1 MPTAVSRDG
10 LCPGLTPRTSFS
22 YIKMHKISLFC
33 IYLSHSKGRVTEYSI
48 SMKKW
53 VGSSQDRQMEFFQV
67 KEPQNQ
73 LFLGNFT
80 LKAEFYMLLE
90 TLKVDQNNTP
100 SLLL

>member
-1 MPTAVSRDG
+1 M
-10 LCPGLTPRTSFS
+10 
-22 YIKMHKISLFC
+22 
-33 IYLSHSKGRVTEYSI
+33 TEYSI

-100 SLLL
+100 SLPLWKKSTRYVSFVADEAPACC